1 MSGRELMN
9 VQADFVLFKAVMYL
23 GSYVKIFFLAICAL
37 LATEVVETYIKWFI
51 TFHLTL

>member
-1 MSGRELMN
+1 MN

-37 LATEVVETYIKWFI
+37 LATEEVETYQMIYNLSLNPLK
-51 TFHLTL
+51 HYK